1 MVTIKCWMIDP
12 DSRPSFAELT
22 EIFSKMARDPGRY
35 LVIPGDKHLR
45 LPSANTYAGEA
56 VRQSCSAE
64 RGNLID
70 SSSVDYLIYFNFVSP
85 LSNPGAIGGEDS
97 FEEVSIEDGLGDP
110 SYSLSMQDPYLTPGS
125 DGSSS
130 HPPPPYTLQV

>member
-45 LPSANTYAGEA
+45 LPSANAYAGEA
-56 VRQSCSAE
+56 VRQSYLAE
-64 RGNLID
+64 RGKINGFLI
-70 SSSVDYLIYFNFVSP
+70 SRLP
-85 LSNPGAIGGEDS
+85 HL
-97 FEEVSIEDGLGDP
+97 
-110 SYSLSMQDPYLTPGS
+110 
-125 DGSSS
+125 
-130 HPPPPYTLQV
+130 LQFCFPII